1 MLLAIDIGNTNT
13 VFGIYENNTL
23 LSSFRLTTSINK
35 TSDELAM
42 DIFTQYSYLNIDI
55 KKTTAVIISSVVPNI
70 MHTINNCI
78 MKLFNISPLIV
89 GDNISI
95 PIENLYENP
104 NEVGMD
110 RLVNGFF
117 AKEKYGYPL
126 IVIDFGT
133 ATTFDVINN
142 NGAYM
147 GGVIFPGIIT
157 SMDALF
163 NKTAKLPKI
172 DILRPKNVIGRS
184 TVESLQSGAVRGY
197 VGVIEGICKD
207 ILGELNTKPKIIAT
221 GGMGRMM
228 STFTDII
235 QITDI
240 NLTLDALMAIYN
252 HHISK

>member
-13 VFGIYENNTL
+13 VFGIYNNNKL
-23 LSSFRLTTSINK
+23 LSSFRLTTRINK
-35 TSDELAM
+35 TSDELSM

-55 KKTTAVIISSVVPNI
+55 AKTTAVIISSVVPNI

-78 MKLFNISPLIV
+78 LKLFNICPLIV
-89 GDNISI
+89 GKNIDI

-104 NEVGMD
+104 NELGMD
-110 RLVNGFF
+110 RLVNAFF
-117 AKEKYGYPL
+117 AKKKYGYPL

-147 GGVIFPGIIT
+147 GGLIFPGIVT

-172 DILRPKNVIGRS
+172 DILRPKNVIGKS
-184 TVESLQSGAVRGY
+184 TTESLQSGAVRGY
-197 VGVIEGICKD
+197 VGAIEGICRD
-207 ILGELNTKPKIIAT
+207 ICNELNTSPKIIAT

-228 STFTDII
+228 STFTNII

-240 NLTLDALMAIYN
+240 NLTLDALMEIYTTYT
-252 HHISK
+252 SK